1 MPQSRTAREGS
12 PAPLRPGWASGVL
25 VAALSVVLLAPAAS
39 EGQESPQPQVLC
51 GVDGAPGAHISAVY
65 APADPHVDRQPTSL
79 ITLDVLVLYST
90 YWERQQAEERIGDL
104 RYKNQDFERSGA
116 GVRLRLVG
124 TALMPAS
131 IDDAVRRVEYE
142 GTSLEEASTY
152 MQMLLDRLARDQN
165 VRRER
170 ERVGA
175 DLVVAWTRSPS
186 GSGYLTMG
194 RAYQPSSR
202 SGFHA
207 GSGFS
212 VISGSF
218 TSSLV
223 THEIGHNL
231 GLAHPES
238 VRRAGNE
245 PSPYL
250 YYGQGYAAPISS
262 RPGETAGTIM
272 ADGTSAAD
280 WPFAAGNVFSR
291 DGFYKTSRIGD
302 RNHRAADAAIVGAQY
317 VADYMQNVTT
327 EPEPVPDPDPEP
339 TTLSVCGGRTCLLE
353 DGRFR
358 VRVRYLAVGSTETA
372 QGLMGGELG
381 ESAAMFRFGGERP
394 ELLVG
399 IIDRCETDRYWSFYA
414 GAATD
419 IPYAIVIRDTVTNE
433 LKHYGTGLGSSIR
446 DLQAFRCEP

>member
-1 MPQSRTAREGS
+1 MYVLPLEG
-12 PAPLRPGWASGVL
+12 AMRHYLLAVALPL
-25 VAALSVVLLAPAAS
+25 VLLAPAS
-39 EGQESPQPQVLC
+39 GQEPPQPQVLC
-51 GVDGAPGAHISAVY
+51 SVTDAPSAHVSAVY
-65 APADPHVDRQPTSL
+65 GPADPHVDRQPASL
-79 ITLDVLVLYST
+79 ITLDVLVLYSG
-90 YWERQQAEERIGDL
+90 YWEGWYSGYSEVEEAIGAYP
-104 RYKNQDFERSGA
+104 RHWNRDFERSGA

-124 TALMPAS
+124 TARIPAS

-142 GTSLEEASTY
+142 GTSREEALAY
-152 MQMLLDRLARDQN
+152 MQMLLDRLASDQF
-165 VRRER
+165 VRHER

-186 GSGYLTMG
+186 GGKFGLFMG
-194 RAYQPSSR
+194 VAYQPSSR

-212 VISGSF
+212 VISGGLSNA
-218 TSSLV
+218 LV

-250 YYGQGYAAPISS
+250 YYGQGYAVPMTT
-262 RPGETAGTIM
+262 RPGQTVGTIM
-272 ADGTSAAD
+272 AYGTSAAD
-280 WPFAAGNVFSR
+280 WPFSVSNVFSR
-291 DGFYKTSRIGD
+291 DGFYKTWRIGD

-317 VADYMQNVTT
+317 VADYMQDVTT
-327 EPEPVPDPDPEP
+327 EPEPDPEPDPES
-339 TTLSVCGGRTCLLE
+339 TTLSVCGGGTCLLE

-358 VRVRYLAVGSTETA
+358 VRVRYSAIGRTETA
-372 QGLMGGELG
+372 QGLTGGELTPSG
-381 ESAAMFRFGGERP
+381 AMFRFGGERP

-399 IIDRCETDRYWSFYA
+399 VIDRCEADGYWAFYA

-419 IPYAIVIRDTVTNE
+419 TPYAILIRDTSTNE
-433 LKHYGTGLGSSIR
+433 LKQYGTGLGSSIR
-446 DLQAFRCEP
+446 DTQAFRCQ